1 MEVLIHTIASTTRD
15 MQTNSAGEDSVI
27 LRFSW
32 LGEGCTK
39 GFTLKEV
46 SIVGRITKAVRAN

>member
-1 MEVLIHTIASTTRD
+1 MLIHTIASTTRD
-15 MQTNSAGEDSVI
+15 MQTNSVGEDSVI

-46 SIVGRITKAVRAN
+46 SIVGRITKVVRAN